1 MSNEQSG
8 IKVEY
13 GMDVTLVTFNEERI
27 VEENQIRQLH
37 KSFEPVIEQNQSKKM
52 VLNFDNVKFMTSAML
67 GLLVRIHKNVT
78 EQGGRIQLCNME
90 PNIQRIFEI
99 TKLTKIFEIT

>member
-1 MSNEQSG
+1 
-8 IKVEY
+8 
-13 GMDVTLVTFNEERI
+13 MDVTLVTFNEERI

-37 KSFEPVIEQNQSKKM
+37 KSFEPVIVKNQSKKM

-78 EQGGRIQLCNME
+78 EKGGRIQLCNLD
-90 PNIQRIFEI
+90 PNIRRIFEI